1 MPPGN
6 AVGGA
11 QARRVFLQA
20 WPLLAQKKRD
30 EQEFAVK
37 ADTLSKLQQAA
48 RDGACRLIYFD
59 QSGFSASPPV
69 QRGWSPISEPSRVFP
84 RPHCKRSVL
93 GHLISVRTMLK
104 HEASKATIE
113 RLPA

>member
-59 QSGFSASPPV
+59 QAGFSASPPV
-69 QRGWSPISEPSRVFP
+69 QRCWSPLGEPNPVFP
-84 RPHCKRSVL
+84 QPHCRRSVIRSFYFSAYAL
-93 GHLISVRTMLK
+93 S
-104 HEASKATIE
+104 
-113 RLPA
+113 P

>member
-1 MPPGN
+1 MC
-6 AVGGA
+6 
-11 QARRVFLQA
+11 
-20 WPLLAQKKRD
+20 PLLAQKKRD

>member
-37 ADTLSKLQQAA
+37 APTLSKLHQAA
-48 RDGACRLIYFD
+48 RAGACRLVYFD
-59 QSGFSASPPV
+59 QSGISASPPL
-69 QRGWSPISEPSRVFP
+69 RRRWSPIVEPHRVDPLPHSR
-84 RPHCKRSVL
+84 RSIIRASDFGTNL
-93 GHLISVRTMLK
+93 LR
-104 HEASKATIE
+104 HE
-113 RLPA
+113 